1 MLISKSCSAD
11 FEKVLKMNTDANV
24 CQISTGVSFLDE
36 ILGGG
41 QYCGATH
48 GAIMPSG
55 TGKSHLALMIA
66 VGSALAG
73 QQSGVKGKWL
83 LISDHMCRGDLQ
95 VNALSFAARI
105 PRKSVRETFRAD
117 GADGDKLRSLTDHL
131 NGTVMVIAED
141 RWRKQVR
148 VRDRSVDPWEIA
160 DKWIAEYSQREAIAG
175 IVLDDT
181 SKMNSYAVGPDNGT
195 KVLYDLVNN
204 WAPRWAKVNNC
215 PVWLMHSAN
224 PSADSPLAELSHK
237 KALDCSNFGGTLD
250 VCVVGG
256 RRETNTPSEVSLLQC
271 CRNRFRPG
279 TEQFSRRVPIKIDS
293 AVAAIVEAVDF
304 YEDHDRGTLI
314 QRACSESIGNADA
327 LDHLAAIKNQLS
339 SGKGKEASRQNAKE
353 SEAGGH

>member
-1 MLISKSCSAD
+1 MKTKS
-11 FEKVLKMNTDANV
+11 NG

-83 LISDHMCRGDLQ
+83 LISDHMCRGDIQ
-95 VNALSFAARI
+95 VNALSFAAGI
-105 PRKSVRETFRAD
+105 PRSSVKEMYRSACPDGDRVRSLVATLNSTLLVVNEEEWRSQRQRRIKSV
-117 GADGDKLRSLTDHL
+117 
-131 NGTVMVIAED
+131 N
-141 RWRKQVR
+141 
-148 VRDRSVDPWEIA
+148 PWEYV
-160 DKWIAEYSQREAIAG
+160 DHWIAEYSQGGAIAG

-181 SKMNSYAVGPDNGT
+181 SKMNSNAVGPDSGT

-204 WAPRWAKVNNC
+204 WAPQWAKVNNC
-215 PVWLMHSAN
+215 PVWLMHSAS

-256 RRETNTPSEVSLLQC
+256 TRETNTLSEVSLLQC
-271 CRNRFRPG
+271 CRNKFRPG
-279 TEQFSRRVPIKIDS
+279 AEQFSRRVPIKIDS

-327 LDHLAAIKNQLS
+327 VDHLAAIKNQLS

>member
-1 MLISKSCSAD
+1 MKTKS
-11 FEKVLKMNTDANV
+11 NG

-83 LISDHMCRGDLQ
+83 LISDHMSLRDLIR
-95 VNALSFAARI
+95 NAFSFAAGI
-105 PRKSVRETFRAD
+105 PRESVNQTFHAD
-117 GADGDKLRSLTDHL
+117 GAGRDKLRSVAGHL
-131 NGTVMVIAED
+131 GGTIMIIAED
-141 RWRKQVR
+141 RWRER
-148 VRDRSVDPWEIA
+148 VRGKDRSVNPWEIV
-160 DKWIAEYSQREAIAG
+160 DKWIAEHSQSDAIAG

-181 SKMNSYAVGPDNGT
+181 SKMNSDAVGPDSGT

-204 WAPRWAKVNNC
+204 WAPHWAKVNNC

-224 PSADSPLAELSHK
+224 GNASADSPLAELSHK

-256 RRETNTPSEVSLLQC
+256 TRETNTLSEVSLLQC
-271 CRNRFRPG
+271 CRNKFRPG
-279 TEQFSRRVPIKIDS
+279 AEQFSRRVPIKIDS

-304 YEDHDRGTLI
+304 YEDHVRGTLV

>member
-1 MLISKSCSAD
+1 MKMKTKS
-11 FEKVLKMNTDANV
+11 NRR
-24 CQISTGVSFLDE
+24 QISTGVSFLDE

-83 LISDHMCRGDLQ
+83 LISDHMYRHDLE
-95 VNALSFAARI
+95 VNTLSFAARI
-105 PRKSVRETFRAD
+105 PRKSVRETYQAT
-117 GADGDKLRSLTDHL
+117 GADGNKLRSLVDYIKRTVTVISEAEWYKEVL
-131 NGTVMVIAED
+131 ANG
-141 RWRKQVR
+141 
-148 VRDRSVDPWEIA
+148 RSAPWAMA
-160 DKWIAEYSQREAIAG
+160 DKWVEEYSRRDGIAG

-181 SKMNSYAVGPDNGT
+181 SKMSLSAVCRDNGP
-195 KVLYDLVNN
+195 KVLIDLVNN

-224 PSADSPLAELSHK
+224 PSADGPLAELSHK
-237 KALDCSNFGGTLD
+237 NALHCKKFGGALD

-256 RRETNTPSEVSLLQC
+256 TRETNTLSEVSLLQC
-271 CRNRFRPG
+271 CRNKCRPG

-304 YEDHDRGTLI
+304 YEDRDRDTLV
-314 QRACSESIGNADA
+314 QRACSESIGYADV
-327 LDHLAAIKNQLS
+327 LNHLASIKNQLS
-339 SGKGKEASRQNAKE
+339 SGKGKEASHQNAKK